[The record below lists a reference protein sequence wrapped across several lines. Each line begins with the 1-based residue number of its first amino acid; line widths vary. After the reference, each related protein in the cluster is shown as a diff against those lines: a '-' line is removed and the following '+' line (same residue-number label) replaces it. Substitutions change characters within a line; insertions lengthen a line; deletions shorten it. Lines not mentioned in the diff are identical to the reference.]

1 MEGYL
6 NIPSKYIK
14 KLAKAN
20 KVLHSG
26 REINDV
32 ISDLIEQGHKEKL
45 EYLENQFRFTS
56 SNLSIFKPDSN
67 FPTKSATAEKFIE
80 TLISERVVEQ
90 NKINTEWQ
98 PALSE
103 HIKLCSVAVDGSDV
117 YLKMVERKSSVRKTG
132 WRKEPDYYAYV
143 TSAVIHFSDKVIEL
157 RCAYSDRKKYA
168 GFIMKLMGF
177 PEPYK
182 WTYTTIVTKEE
193 AKQMCDILS
202 AGLSSTQIAI
212 PSTVGSMRFNGKK
225 NINLRNDDTFSKIKN
240 AITQVVGLPTD
251 DTMDETC
258 FFKFED
264 SVTEIEIDVAFE
276 VNLKNGGFKFTK
288 EVTEKVYEHVLEAY
302 IYVCYIL
309 KQQNQ
314 VAQSAAGEGN

>member
-20 KVLHSG
+20 KVTHSG
-26 REINDV
+26 RDINDV
-32 ISDLIEQGHKEKL
+32 ISDLVKEGLKDKL
-45 EYLENQFRFTS
+45 EYLDNQFRFTS
-56 SNLSIFKPDSN
+56 NNLSICKPDSI
-67 FPTKSATAEKFIE
+67 FPKKSSTAEEFIK
-80 TLISERVVEQ
+80 TLISEKV
-90 NKINTEWQ
+90 INTNMINNEWQ
-98 PALSE
+98 PPLSE
-103 HIKLCSVAVDGSDV
+103 SIKLCSVAVDGSDI
-117 YLKMVERKSSVRKTG
+117 YLKMAERKSSVRKTG

-143 TSAVIHFSDKVIEL
+143 TSAVIHFSDQVIEL
-157 RCAYSDRKKYA
+157 RCAYSDRNKYA

-182 WTYTTIVTKEE
+182 WTYTTIVTKDE
-193 AKQMCDILS
+193 AKQMCDMLS

-225 NINLRNDDTFSKIKN
+225 NINLRDDVTFSKIKN
-240 AITQVVGLPTD
+240 AITEVVGLPTD

-264 SVTEIEIDVAFE
+264 PVTKIEIDVSFE

-302 IYVCYIL
+302 IYVCYVL
-309 KQQNQ
+309 KQNTL
-314 VAQSAAGEGN
+314 AQSAAGEAK